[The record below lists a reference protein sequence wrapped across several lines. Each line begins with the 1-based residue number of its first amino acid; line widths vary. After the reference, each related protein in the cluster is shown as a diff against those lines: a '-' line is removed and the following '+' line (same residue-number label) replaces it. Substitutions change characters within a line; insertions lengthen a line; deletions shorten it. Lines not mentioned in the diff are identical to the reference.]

1 MKKFLCALAIVLAPL
16 TALAAPTIY
25 DVDTIATGVDSAGS
39 TAGLA
44 DASDLPSLVGRGIG
58 VLLGLLG
65 ILFVVLVV
73 YAGFL
78 YLTAQGEDT
87 NVKKAKKLL
96 SQAVIG
102 LILIV
107 SAYAISNVVIDSLT
121 TISGT

>member
-1 MKKFLCALAIVLAPL
+1 MKKFLCALAIAFAPL
-16 TALAAPTIY
+16 TVLAAPVIY

-39 TAGLA
+39 TAGLG
-44 DASDLPSLVGRGIG
+44 DASDLPSLVGRGVG
-58 VLLGLLG
+58 VLLGILG
-65 ILFVVLVV
+65 LLFVVLTV

-87 NVKKAKKLL
+87 NVKKAKKML

-102 LILIV
+102 LILTV

-121 TISGT
+121 TIAG